1 VAVAGCPAW
10 RIAYGR
16 SAAPAK
22 PARRPRAAGGS
33 ARACRPGRHPRSPRF
48 GGTLF
53 FVIVAGQAVLAARL
67 FWREG
72 QLRLFGEET
81 SALLIDKTRARS
93 ASRSACS
100 GTPGAGRCR

>member
-1 VAVAGCPAW
+1 
-10 RIAYGR
+10 
-16 SAAPAK
+16 
-22 PARRPRAAGGS
+22 
-33 ARACRPGRHPRSPRF
+33 
-48 GGTLF
+48 
-53 FVIVAGQAVLAARL
+53 VIVAGQAVLAARL